1 VPPLHSVEYNV
12 FQWAKVTPN
21 KTAIYFKDELISY
34 SQLALNILNV
44 SHLLSAKYS
53 LKKGDIV
60 FLIADKN
67 PTFIYNYFAL
77 HLSGAVAVMI
87 DPEITAQR
95 FDMIKSLTEPRLIFG
110 NPTKAIP
117 REYVTEMTSIER
129 TDLNVSF
136 DEVLFPD
143 LQDKAD
149 ILFTTG
155 TTGTPKGIYLTNG
168 NIAAAVRNINSF
180 IQNTETDIELLA
192 LPISH
197 SFGLGRIRC
206 ILSAG
211 GAIILTNGFTNIKGF
226 FRLIEELHVTGLAFV
241 PSAWAYIKKM
251 SANRI
256 SDFTHQLKYIE
267 IGSEYMS
274 VSDKKQL
281 AELLPLT
288 RICMHYG
295 LTEASRSVFLN
306 FKKDYQNLD
315 TLGKASPNVEVEVI
329 GESGEL
335 LGENCE
341 GEICIKGDHVA
352 RSYFGLSDE
361 EVKDF
366 FFQDY
371 IRTGDYGVKLEGGYL
386 KIVGRKK
393 EMINVGGKK
402 VSPIEIEEILNTM
415 NGITASACVGI
426 PDPNGVLGEV
436 VKAFMVGDA
445 LLCDMIEVKNKIT
458 SSLESYKW
466 PVEYVWIDAIPKTES
481 GKVKRLELKIKY

>member
-1 VPPLHSVEYNV
+1 VEYNV
-12 FQWAKVTPN
+12 FQWAKVTPE
-21 KTAIYFKDELISY
+21 KIAIYLKDERISY
-34 SQLALNILNV
+34 SQLAFNILNV
-44 SHLLSAKYS
+44 SHLLSVKHS
-53 LKKGDIV
+53 LKRGDIV
-60 FLIADKN
+60 FLIADKT

-87 DPEITAQR
+87 DPEITSQR
-95 FDMIKSLTEPRLIFG
+95 FEMIKSLTQPRIIFG

-117 REYVTEMTSIER
+117 KEYLTEMTSTESS
-129 TDLNVSF
+129 DLNVSF
-136 DEVLFPD
+136 DEVIFPD

-197 SFGLGRIRC
+197 SFGLGSIRC
-206 ILSAG
+206 VLSAG

-267 IGSEYMS
+267 IGSEFMS
-274 VSDKKQL
+274 VADKQQL
-281 AELLPLT
+281 IELLPQT

-306 FKKDYQNLD
+306 FKNDYQNLGRGHIKNCR
-315 TLGKASPNVEVEVI
+315 LEGPN
-329 GESGEL
+329 L
-335 LGENCE
+335 QYL
-341 GEICIKGDHVA
+341 
-352 RSYFGLSDE
+352 
-361 EVKDF
+361 
-366 FFQDY
+366 
-371 IRTGDYGVKLEGGYL
+371 RTGIWQSRSAITGFQYQAL
-386 KIVGRKK
+386 GR
-393 EMINVGGKK
+393 
-402 VSPIEIEEILNTM
+402 
-415 NGITASACVGI
+415 A
-426 PDPNGVLGEV
+426 
-436 VKAFMVGDA
+436 
-445 LLCDMIEVKNKIT
+445 
-458 SSLESYKW
+458 
-466 PVEYVWIDAIPKTES
+466 
-481 GKVKRLELKIKY
+481 